1 MSETTAAPGSHL
13 ELGRRIKQERL
24 RRGLTLK
31 DIEAKV
37 GISATHLSE
46 VERGKSSPTVGVLEK
61 IARALGTRS
70 ALLIDAASGLPV
82 SHTRPG
88 HRRVVF
94 NEHVTVRTESL
105 SMSFPGAEISILL
118 KTYAQG
124 VAPLGP
130 PHAHEGEEFVHVLQG
145 KLNVRVGDEDYLLDP
160 GDSLH
165 FKSTRPHAYRNGGE
179 GECIVFLATCPKYGL

>member
-165 FKSTRPHAYRNGGE
+165 FKSTRPHAYRNGGD

>member
-1 MSETTAAPGSHL
+1 VTAGSQL

-61 IARALGTRS
+61 IARALGTRP
-70 ALLIDAASGLPV
+70 ALLIDAAQGSPV
-82 SHTRPG
+82 SHTKPG
-88 HRRVVF
+88 HRRVFLSVDRT
-94 NEHVTVRTESL
+94 ERTESL
-105 SMSFPGAEISILL
+105 SESFSGSEISILL
-118 KTYAQG
+118 RTYEPG
-124 VAPLGP
+124 VHQLPEIRG
-130 PHAHEGEEFVHVLQG
+130 HEGEEFVHILEG
-145 KLNVRVGDEDYLLDP
+145 TLRVHVGADQYLLSA

-165 FKSTRPHAYRNGGE
+165 FKSTRPHAYENPGE
-179 GECIVFLATCPKYGL
+179 ARCVVFLATCPRYGM

>member
-1 MSETTAAPGSHL
+1 MNTSSHV

-70 ALLIDAASGLPV
+70 ALLIDAASGLPA
-82 SHTRPG
+82 SHTSPG
-88 HRRVVF
+88 HRRVVTDA
-94 NEHVTVRTESL
+94 EGMIRTESL
-105 SMSFPGAEISILL
+105 SNSFPGSEVSILL
-118 KTYAQG
+118 KTYPAG
-124 VAPLGP
+124 AGNASHPRG
-130 PHAHEGEEFVHVLQG
+130 HEGEEFLHVLEG
-145 KLNVRVGDEDYLLDP
+145 TLRVVVGEEEYVLAQ

-165 FKSTRPHAYRNGGE
+165 FKSTRPHAYESLGDTP
-179 GECIVFLATCPKYGL
+179 CVVFMATCPKYAL

>member
-1 MSETTAAPGSHL
+1 MNASSHV

-70 ALLIDAASGLPV
+70 ALLIDAAAGAPV
-82 SHTRPG
+82 SHTTPG
-88 HRRVVF
+88 RRRVVLD
-94 NEHVTVRTESL
+94 EEGAVRTESL
-105 SMSFPGAEISILL
+105 SNSFPGSEVSILI
-118 KTYAQG
+118 KTYRPN
-124 VAPLGP
+124 VVRRMEPR
-130 PHAHEGEEFVHVLQG
+130 AHEGEEFIHVLDG
-145 KLNVRVGDEDYLLDP
+145 TLRVTVGEENHTLVT
-160 GDSLH
+160 GDSIH
-165 FKSTRPHAYRNGGE
+165 FKSTRPHAFENVGPTP
-179 GECIVFLATCPKYGL
+179 CIVFMATCPRYGL

>member
-145 KLNVRVGDEDYLLDP
+145 RLNVRVGDEDYLLDP

>member
-1 MSETTAAPGSHL
+1 MNEIAVATGSHL

-145 KLNVRVGDEDYLLDP
+145 KLHVRVGEEDYVLEP

>member
-1 MSETTAAPGSHL
+1 MNAGSHV

-70 ALLIDAASGLPV
+70 ALLIDAAAGAPV
-82 SHTRPG
+82 SHTTPG
-88 HRRVVF
+88 KRRVVLD
-94 NEHVTVRTESL
+94 EDGTVRTESL
-105 SMSFPGAEISILL
+105 SNSFPGSEVSILI
-118 KTYAQG
+118 KTYRPNVVRTNQ
-124 VAPLGP
+124 PR
-130 PHAHEGEEFVHVLQG
+130 AHEGEEFLHILDGELKVT
-145 KLNVRVGDEDYLLDP
+145 VGEETFALVT
-160 GDSLH
+160 GDSIH
-165 FKSTRPHAYRNGGE
+165 FKSTRPHAYENPGSTP
-179 GECIVFLATCPKYGL
+179 CVVFMATCPRYGL